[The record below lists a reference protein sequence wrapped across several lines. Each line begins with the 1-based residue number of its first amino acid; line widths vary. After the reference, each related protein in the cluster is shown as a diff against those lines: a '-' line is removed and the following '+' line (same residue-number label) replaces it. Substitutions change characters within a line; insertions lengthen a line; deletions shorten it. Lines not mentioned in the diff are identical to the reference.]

1 MKLLKM
7 ELKKLA
13 VIQNEKRSERF
24 EVAFNRIHAWLQ
36 RISRNATTDKYSEL
50 LRINYSRHSIIR
62 KYYHDLKMYGRLR
75 NSLVHDKIALDY
87 YIAEPHEKVV
97 EKIERIASQVSDPKN
112 ALDIATRPV
121 FYFKEDTSLV
131 DVLKIIQKRAYSQ
144 FPVYDENGFK
154 WLLTSNCIAQWL
166 AGNLLEES
174 RMIEDVKIRDLE
186 YLHSKRFVEFAA
198 KNSDIFSIEDVF
210 EKYHL
215 ENKKLEAVLITENG
229 KASERPIGI
238 ITPWDLVEI
247 DVLE

>member
-1 MKLLKM
+1 M
-7 ELKKLA
+7 A
-13 VIQNEKRSERF
+13 VIQNEKKSERF
-24 EVAFNRIHAWLQ
+24 EVAFNQIHRWMQ
-36 RISRNATTDKYSEL
+36 RNARNETTDKFSEL
-50 LRINYSRHSIIR
+50 LRINYPRHSIIR

-75 NSLVHDKIALDY
+75 NSLVHDKIALDF

-97 EKIERIASQVSDPKN
+97 EKIEMIASQVSDPKN
-112 ALDIATRPV
+112 ALEIATRPV

-144 FPVYDENGFK
+144 FPVYDDNGFK

-166 AGNLLEES
+166 ASNLLEGG
-174 RMIEDVKIRDLE
+174 RTIEDVKISDLE
-186 YLHSKRFVEFAA
+186 YLHSKRFVEFAP
-198 KNSDIFSIEDVF
+198 KNSDIFSVEDIF

-229 KASERPIGI
+229 KATERPIGI

-247 DVLE
+247 DALD